1 MMRLCLMFHLFCNC
15 LIKRTMKA
23 TEITMQIV
31 KNLGNYETCRLEAT
45 FTLDDKDDLT
55 QSFVMARKELEQA
68 YDVAYEKIGARK
80 ELTLTS
86 PRFDNICKALHE
98 NKTDVNELQQYFI
111 LTTEV
116 INYFIKNKLI

>member
-1 MMRLCLMFHLFCNC
+1 
-15 LIKRTMKA
+15 MKA

-45 FTLDDKDDLT
+45 FTLDSGDDLT
-55 QSFVMARKELEQA
+55 EAFVMARKELEQA
-68 YDVAYEKIGARK
+68 YDVAYEKVGARK

-86 PRFDNICKALHE
+86 PRFDGICKALHE
-98 NKTDVNELQQYFI
+98 NKTDVKQLQQYFI

-116 INYFIKNKLI
+116 INHFKENKLI

>member
-1 MMRLCLMFHLFCNC
+1 
-15 LIKRTMKA
+15 MKA

-45 FTLDDKDDLT
+45 FTLDSGDDLT
-55 QSFVMARKELEQA
+55 ESFVTARKELEQA
-68 YDVAYEKIGARK
+68 YATAYEKSGARK
-80 ELTLTS
+80 ELKLTS

-98 NKTDVNELQQYFI
+98 HKTDVKELQQYFI

-116 INYFIKNKLI
+116 INYFKEKKLI